1 MPNGLSLKVT
11 NCMRGLFGGTERKT
25 QARRKS
31 DSSSMFP
38 TFETLVGK
46 TETPEIQA
54 LQKGSI

>member
-1 MPNGLSLKVT
+1 LYEGAVWRNRKKG
-11 NCMRGLFGGTERKT
+11 KT

-31 DSSSMFP
+31 DSSSIFP